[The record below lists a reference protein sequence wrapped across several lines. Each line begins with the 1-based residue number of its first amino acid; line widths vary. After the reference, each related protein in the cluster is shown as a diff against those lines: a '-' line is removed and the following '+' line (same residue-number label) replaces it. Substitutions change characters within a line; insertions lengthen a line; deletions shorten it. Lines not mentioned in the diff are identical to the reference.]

1 MKNQIKK
8 LIAEHVKRMRRQMSW
23 TGENDYVVEKI
34 MKIIE
39 KKAWLVLHF
48 MGILR
53 GNERDNN

>member
-23 TGENDYVVEKI
+23 TGENDVVVEKI

-53 GNERDNN
+53 GNERYNN